1 MIADL
6 LRRLTAPDPEPLPY
20 HDARLALAALMV
32 RIARS
37 DGEYAQVEQA
47 QIDRVLAHRYALSEP
62 DARALRAEAELLEV
76 EAPDTV
82 RFTRAIKD
90 CVPYEDRVH
99 VIEALWFIVL
109 ADGARDHEEDA
120 LMRMVAPMLG
130 VNDRDSN
137 LARKRVEDS
146 HYGA

>member
-20 HDARLALAALMV
+20 DDARIALAALLV

-37 DGEYAQVEQA
+37 DGDYATVEQA
-47 QIDRVLAHRYALSEP
+47 QIDRVLAHRYGLS
-62 DARALRAEAELLEV
+62 DADTRALRLEAEALELQ
-76 EAPDTV
+76 APDTV

-90 CVPYEDRVH
+90 SVPYEDRVH

-109 ADGARDHEEDA
+109 ADGTRDHAEDA
-120 LMRMVAPMLG
+120 LLRMVAPMLG
-130 VNDRDSN
+130 INDRDSN
-137 LARKRVEDS
+137 LARKRVEDA
-146 HYGA
+146 HYSD